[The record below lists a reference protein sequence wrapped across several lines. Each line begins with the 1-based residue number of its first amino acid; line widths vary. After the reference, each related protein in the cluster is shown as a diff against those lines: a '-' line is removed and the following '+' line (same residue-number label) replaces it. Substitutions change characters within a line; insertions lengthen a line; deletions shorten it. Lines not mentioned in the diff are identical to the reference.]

1 MNIICL
7 DIDDCILNSNTTY
20 AGNTEDDL
28 ELLEINLKR
37 IVKIIQKWDCKIF
50 ITSAWRTILKL
61 EDNNLIYK
69 GYYSEKS
76 KQIEKSYYRTEINAF
91 NLISKYLN
99 GYVIGLSCGSR
110 ERDILNLLKEGHKVI
125 AFDDIDLSEINH
137 ENYLYLYV
145 DGFVSNHHLF
155 RIYNFIE
162 NKGFICEYNKFGAIN
177 CLNAFSN

>member
-1 MNIICL
+1 MNVICL
-7 DIDDCILNSNTTY
+7 DIDDCILNSNITY
-20 AGNTEDDL
+20 AGNPEDDL
-28 ELLEINLKR
+28 EILELNLKR

-50 ITSAWRTILKL
+50 ITSAWYSILKL
-61 EDNNLIYK
+61 EDNNLIYDNK
-69 GYYSEKS
+69 CYDYPKVKEFYQK
-76 KQIEKSYYRTEINAF
+76 EYDAF
-91 NLISKYLN
+91 QLIAKYLN

-110 ERDILNLLKEGHKVI
+110 ERDILNLLKEDHKVI

-137 ENYLYLYV
+137 KNYLYLYV

-162 NKGFICEYNKFGAIN
+162 NKGFKCEYNKFGAIN